1 MRLVYWYLLV
11 LAGLSFLTGG
21 LFVAGADYRYEA
33 IGSNLLKDPDFSV
46 DSRSWQLHK
55 KQFIAFSAE
64 DNSLTMSIPP
74 GKDTVNISVLQ
85 AAADFSF

>member
-1 MRLVYWYLLV
+1 MNCSKLLPYKLEFRSSDLVWGG
-11 LAGLSFLTGG
+11 AG
-21 LFVAGADYRYEA
+21 YRYEA
-33 IGSNLLKDPDFSV
+33 IGSNLLEDHGFSTHPKHWQLNRKQFMAFSV
-46 DSRSWQLHK
+46 G
-55 KQFIAFSAE
+55 